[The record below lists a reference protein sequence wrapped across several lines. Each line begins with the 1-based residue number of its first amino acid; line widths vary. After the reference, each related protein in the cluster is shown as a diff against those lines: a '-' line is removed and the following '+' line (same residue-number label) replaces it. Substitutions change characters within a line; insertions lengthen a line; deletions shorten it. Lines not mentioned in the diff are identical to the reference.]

1 MLRAP
6 GADSSDCP
14 PRRATGGTA
23 MTAQAC
29 APARELPH
37 LRGGLPWLGHALAFK
52 RDPVGFLRHGLETA
66 GDAFTFTLL
75 GQRVAFMSG
84 PSAHRAVFGGEE
96 EVLSCREAY
105 QFMVPVFG
113 EGVVYGAEQ
122 SVMEQQM
129 EMARGPLT
137 GKQLRAHAPVMAAEV
152 QAYLDAL
159 GERGEIDLAV
169 MMAELTASI
178 ASRCLVG
185 PEVRTRLP
193 DEARGLYHDLQ
204 EGIQLA
210 GLVNPRLPL
219 PPFRRRDRARARIVA
234 SINDVIGERR
244 RAGAQAGPE
253 DMLTT
258 LMSARY
264 DDGSAP
270 TDDIIA
276 GLLLTLIFA
285 GHHTSAA
292 HGAWTGLLLLAHP
305 EWHARAS
312 AEQDRFAARDPE
324 LTPANLHQMT
334 VLDQCFKEAERMFPP
349 LPLVM
354 RVAMSDFAHDGYL
367 VPKGALVLVSPGA
380 SPRRPDVFRDPD
392 DYCPARFGPGREE
405 DRRTPYGLIGF
416 GGGQHGC
423 TGLGVAQRPLKIIWS
438 LLLRQFDLDAMQPL
452 GPPDYS
458 TLVAGPR
465 KPCMIRYR
473 RREATH
479 ETAALHKPAR
489 RAAAVRRGAQQA
501 AEGAGG
507 GP

>member
-1 MLRAP
+1 
-6 GADSSDCP
+6 
-14 PRRATGGTA
+14 
-23 MTAQAC
+23 MTYQAQART
-29 APARELPH
+29 RELPQ
-37 LRGGLPWLGHALAFK
+37 LRGGLPWLGHALAFR
-52 RDPVGFLRHGLETA
+52 RDPVGFLRHGRETA

-75 GQRVAFMSG
+75 GQRVAVMSG
-84 PSAHRAVFGGEE
+84 PSAHHAVFAAREDQ
-96 EVLSCREAY
+96 LSCREAY
-105 QFMVPVFG
+105 QFMVPIFG

-122 SVMEQQM
+122 SVLEQQM

-137 GKQLRAHAPVMAAEV
+137 GKQLRANAPVMAAE
-152 QAYLDAL
+152 AEEYLDAL
-159 GERGEIDLAV
+159 GERGERDLTV

-185 PEVRTRLP
+185 PEFRTRLT
-193 DEARGLYHDLQ
+193 DELRGLYHDLA
-204 EGIQLA
+204 EGAQLA

-234 SINDVIGERR
+234 SIHDVIAERR
-244 RAGAQAGPE
+244 RPGGQPGPQ
-253 DMLTT
+253 DMLAT

-264 DDGSAP
+264 ADGSAL
-270 TDDIIA
+270 TDDVIA

-285 GHHTSAA
+285 GQHTSAA

-305 EWHARAS
+305 EWYQRAR
-312 AEQDRFAARDPE
+312 AEQDLFAAQNPE

-354 RVAMSDFAHDGYL
+354 RVAMSNFVHEGYL
-367 VPKGALVLVSPGA
+367 VPKGALVFVSPGA
-380 SPRRPDVFRDPD
+380 SHRRPDVFRDPD

-416 GGGQHGC
+416 GGGQHAC
-423 TGLGVAQRPLKIIWS
+423 TGLGFAQQQLKIIWS
-438 LLLRQFDLDAMQPL
+438 LLLRRFDLEAMQPL

-473 RREATH
+473 RREAT
-479 ETAALHKPAR
+479 P
-489 RAAAVRRGAQQA
+489 
-501 AEGAGG
+501 
-507 GP
+507 